1 MVTANKPYH
10 HGDLRRALLETA
22 TTMIDAEGV
31 ESISMRKLAA
41 RAGVSRTAAYHYFG
55 NKQELLCAI
64 AMDGFQRQMEA
75 IDTAG
80 GSDSFRSQ
88 LSRFLRSYVEF
99 SADNPEYYEL
109 MLGGNIWRTGQAT
122 EELRDLGDIAFRNL
136 RKQVAIWQEQGFID
150 ADADNLRLTQVI
162 WCSAHGISRFII
174 DGVYVHQTT
183 LDAICDATVDALVAG
198 LGSGKESG

>member
-1 MVTANKPYH
+1 MATAKKSYH
-10 HGDLRRALLETA
+10 HGDLRRALLRTA
-22 TTMIDAEGV
+22 ARLIDEEGV
-31 ESISMRKLAA
+31 DSISMRKLAE
-41 RAGVSRTAAYHYFG
+41 RAGVSRTAAYHHFA

-64 AMDGFQRQMEA
+64 AMDGFQRQMQA

-80 GSDSFRSQ
+80 GSEGFREQ
-88 LSRFLRSYVEF
+88 LSRFIRSYVEF

-122 EELRDLGDIAFRNL
+122 DELRNVGDIAFRNL

-150 ADADNLRLTQVI
+150 AGADNLRLTQVI

-174 DGVYVHQTT
+174 DGVYVHQTA
-183 LDAICDATVDALVAG
+183 LDAICDATVDALVDG
-198 LGSGKESG
+198 LVTK